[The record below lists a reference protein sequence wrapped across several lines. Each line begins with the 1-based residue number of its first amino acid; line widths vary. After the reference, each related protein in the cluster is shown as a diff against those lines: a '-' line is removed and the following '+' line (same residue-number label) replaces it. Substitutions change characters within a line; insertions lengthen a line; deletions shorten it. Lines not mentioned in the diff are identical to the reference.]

1 MNKVYKTI
9 WSWARHAFVVSDEH
23 HRSHVKSS
31 GSVKTAAAVGA
42 AVLLSAP
49 AMAYVQPADTDFD
62 GPHIVFPDPN
72 GSHAYVDDGEYY
84 FEGATV
90 DRESG
95 EDSGAASAILNNA
108 KLASIRGVSGLENF
122 GKILDS
128 NQGNEPDTFITGVSF
143 EMGASTGPNGNIG
156 NPGTYVWTNADFKG
170 AQNTASWADAYGA
183 EQSVGTLVLTGDT
196 TAIEGSVTVSGPE
209 NPGVDHVN
217 RAVGFE
223 LLNDDGNTTA
233 ATSFE
238 AKTTTITAAN
248 TGLTES
254 DDVGAVA
261 LSQLATSTHN
271 DSMTFSGENASIQA
285 SSDHSGA
292 VGVWLQKEHD
302 SASGN
307 IKTTFANAKELKV
320 TAQGRHASGAV
331 VEYGE
336 VVFDTPTATVT
347 ATATATAGGG
357 GDATGIRIDRIGKV
371 SLNSGT
377 LTVNATSSQVQ
388 NGVFGDGDIGAV
400 ALAFDSAAAKF
411 ETTQGTKLSLNAES
425 KGAGVGAADAISLL
439 YDNYESAP
447 LTLNAALTVTATA
460 KGGYAAAADL
470 AAGLVLNAD
479 SNLTATSQTN
489 TAFGMVA
496 GTSEHDYTVSF
507 AAGEHSLTASSN
519 AVLGNS
525 SGINPSLLPL
535 GAGAIALAVNTPW
548 DEGLKAGAV
557 TVETASGTSLTLN
570 ASTDSASDDAA
581 AAVALYVNENSTF
594 RAEGSFEATA
604 TAKSK
609 GEAFGVLVK
618 GGSVVFDAGNE
629 GTVKVSAK
637 GSGDSVGVHFEGGE
651 LAFNDGVSITALSSA
666 GCATGFDGTQGG
678 EYSASGDSVSITAQ
692 GYSEA
697 VGVRSGADGDI
708 LASQAVAIE
717 ATSESS
723 HATGV
728 TFHGVYGLDT
738 NAPKGTETNIDA
750 PEIQINA
757 SVTGQD
763 ATGTAAGIQTGQSTP
778 YPVLSIGTKQAGS
791 IAITATAAGQASA
804 RGIDF
809 GPNNGGTLNLG
820 TAGSEI
826 TIQAI
831 AERNTGARGIR
842 FEDSSGILNV
852 EAETLTVL
860 AETTTVDDDLNTGVD
875 AIRIGGGAT
884 ATFDATVNAI
894 AKANGFHSGATG
906 IRIRPV
912 NVTKENTQVVAPS
925 ASVVEFK
932 RDVTAS
938 GSDKTGMGRG
948 MALWNAEITDGS
960 VSDGLAKAVF
970 KGNLRATGE
979 GRNATGVDVDNDAY
993 RNGDAIGRGP
1003 TVGAG
1008 NGTTLVVEGNL
1019 SASAV
1024 ADGGS
1029 AYGVHANQADIQVGG
1044 LVIDAQSKDEAG
1056 DAYGIY
1062 ADNGSELSVSGD
1074 LAISVQ
1080 SEHDAF
1086 GLYPFHASEYEITGD
1101 VAVIESLGKTS
1112 ALALESNWGS
1122 QGTISSN
1129 SRISITAEAEGIAR
1143 GIRSNGYSSEK
1154 GSKLVL
1160 DAPKIEISA
1169 KVTGTD
1175 ADTSAD
1181 GIFSYTNDRDI
1192 HSLSVGTQQAG
1203 EISVRASSAGQAKAR
1218 AVRVHGGTVNLGREG
1233 SSITLQANSS
1243 DGMAQ
1248 SVNASGSSA
1257 VLNVTADKLVVISSA
1272 ENFRADGLRFA
1283 GDAQATFNAEVE
1295 VQASGNKDG
1304 RGVDGIRTS
1313 LINSEDATVTG
1324 AAAESVVFNENV
1336 SVSSQNASGTAR
1348 GVTVWNGAV
1357 TDTSVQ
1363 TQGKAGVKFVKDLS
1377 IIATAGK
1384 HARGIDVDNDAYV
1397 NADQNYRGLVVGRGN
1412 GANLSVGGALTV
1424 EATAGEVRAIGVN
1437 VNDAS
1442 VTVAGAADI
1451 TATATGNEAEAIGVQ
1466 VVSGTLDF
1474 AGDAKISATGGASSL
1489 AASVGDGGVV
1499 NFGGSSTV
1507 LTGRVD
1513 VLQNGTI
1520 NVNAGNATMES
1531 FTIAEGGRVNVAA
1544 NAKLTTLTGQIFS
1557 AALNEAGGN
1566 TGEGMQKLYSDDS
1579 LALAAGSHLAFND
1592 AKYNSSYAYAAG
1604 ALYSGVTLVFNGNRV
1619 DTNRV
1624 LYETLPESSDTV
1636 ESNVDV
1642 VVSASQQGTATLTKT
1657 FGVSS
1662 VIASNEALNKV
1673 EIGGKTTLVGDSSG
1687 TKELVSFAGSGDKQV
1702 KVSSTGTLQL
1712 GQDGSSA
1719 NKGVIS
1725 AGIQTLGKLIVS
1737 AGEYVLDALELGNDG
1752 SLKVDN
1758 GSTLSI
1764 SASSDGD
1771 VDALRLNDAST
1782 VNLVSGTLNLTAE
1795 TSQSAD
1801 QYGDD
1806 EITAKALN
1814 HHSSSATFETAAGT
1828 SLVLKATSTGTGI
1841 ASADAEAAHIEG
1853 VTTFGGTV
1861 NATASAVGGY
1871 AQGMVTHGDVVF
1883 NDKVWLTASS
1893 DTNAAIALGAEESR
1907 GTSNS
1912 AKITFNGDATLTASS
1927 NAGVSTLPEDAG
1939 ADGAAYGLDISP
1951 SDNLGQ
1957 GQVDGQ
1963 VVTAA
1968 GTTLTIRASTN
1979 SQAQDAGSAIGLTG
1993 SGNAQLT
2000 AAGAVDIGAT
2010 ANGKGDAFGV
2020 RWNGG
2025 TAAFNGDAAIT
2036 ATSASGEAVGVKAEA
2051 GTVKFAGDTTTITA
2065 ANALLVSGGTV
2076 EFAGKTAQVKGLAD
2090 VRSGGT
2096 VNLTAGD
2103 TTMESFTIAEGG
2115 KINVASGATLTTLT
2129 GQVFTIALNE
2139 DGKNSGAGMAK
2150 RYGDTALAL
2159 AANSTLALNDAKYNS
2174 LYVKSAQALCS
2185 GVTLVFNG
2193 DLVDFEGGVVDYGV
2207 LDATSETVLS
2217 NVDVLVNST
2226 DSPVS
2231 IDKTFGVSSISMGAK
2246 DISAAIINGSVTLVG
2261 DASGSKELISFAH
2274 EGANKVTVANGAK
2287 LTLGQEKSTANHGK
2301 LSTDLTVAGA
2311 MDVNA
2316 GAFDLSYLVVDGGT
2330 VTTKQGTE
2338 LKTAN
2343 VVVTNNGKFMAEGA
2357 VASAVDFDEDS
2368 VIALAVDDSVVK
2380 FNAGADI
2387 QTTNTRGSATSVAV
2401 KGGSVSFGTGSK
2413 IQAKGQNGSTAI
2425 LAGEKGTIEFGG
2437 NAEISATSASGKAVG
2452 VDASL
2457 GTVRFAG
2464 DSATIT
2470 AANALRVSG
2479 GTVEFAGKTAQ
2490 VKGLADVRSGGTVN
2504 LTAGNTTMESF
2515 TIAEGGKINVA
2526 SGAML
2531 TTLTGQVFTVGL
2543 DSEGTNSGE
2552 GLAKRYDETRL
2563 GLASNSTLAFNDPK
2577 YNAVYMANAS
2587 ELYSGAKLVFNGT
2600 RVEFA
2605 EGETANVNVE
2615 DLPSGTDVVE
2625 TNVNAEISGKPGQ
2638 QTVSLGK
2645 SVGVSAVVVN
2655 GESVT
2660 KLEVTQQVTLVGS
2673 ADGDKELIQFSGS
2686 GEKQVTLTA
2695 AGSSL
2700 TLGQEGSTANAGK
2713 ISVALTVQNQ
2723 TSLTVKEGSYTL
2735 SDVTASTGGKIEV
2748 SNGNVAVDKLTLDGG
2763 NLTAENGQLTAQ
2775 TMTLGK
2781 SSVISLGDAITQIAT
2796 LVIDAIQ
2803 DAVHTITGEMKT
2815 DSLQVKEGAS
2825 SFIRIGTSTAQG
2837 DQENKAGRLEIAKNF
2852 IMKGLTFFLDPVY
2865 QNGTIADAS
2874 KLSVASTSIDGKIA
2888 VGENS
2893 YAVLG
2898 SQGADADQKMIDD
2911 SGIAWDGTTNSALF
2925 VAQPVTIT
2933 STGGILVDKTATAT
2947 SSIADGSVTF
2957 AANSVLVANAS
2968 AAETAAIT
2976 AHSFSIADNAKAI
2989 LVGDLDESKT
2999 YTLLAKEDG
3008 SALGD
3013 GEFFKNVTPANA
3025 MWELDGTGSG
3035 SGQYKFVIVDAGK
3048 VYGDLMQGTEIATS
3062 AMRGK
3067 GTAAEKRYANSLLEQ
3082 VEGESRADAASRFD
3096 AAMNPAQALTTFTTA
3111 YDRAAETRKFVREEA
3126 EKAQDNRLWVH
3137 VTGGKTKLKGV
3148 GTGSSQK
3155 LHTKTSS
3162 YGIVVGGQAAVNDS
3176 LTLGAA
3182 FSAGAGSTKN
3192 NSVSGKDKFD
3202 YYGLSVYGATS
3213 LGAVDLKADA
3223 SVMLLKSDISIGGAA
3238 DVKSDVKTY
3247 VYSLGLEAGRTFD
3260 LGAVDVTPFIGADV
3274 YHVRGHGFNNG
3285 HGASVKKSD
3294 ATAVEF
3300 PIGARIGKAF
3310 ETQGGFSVA
3319 PAFSL
3324 AVVPTVADRKVD
3336 SKVCFAGA
3344 ESTYRYTF
3352 TDDVKVR
3359 TSLGLDVKKGNFS
3372 AGLHAGYEWGNEER
3386 SSTSVQLR
3394 AKYMF

>member
-1 MNKVYKTI
+1 M
-9 WSWARHAFVVSDEH
+9 
-23 HRSHVKSS
+23 
-31 GSVKTAAAVGA
+31 
-42 AVLLSAP
+42 
-49 AMAYVQPADTDFD
+49 
-62 GPHIVFPDPN
+62 
-72 GSHAYVDDGEYY
+72 
-84 FEGATV
+84 
-90 DRESG
+90 
-95 EDSGAASAILNNA
+95 
-108 KLASIRGVSGLENF
+108 
-122 GKILDS
+122 
-128 NQGNEPDTFITGVSF
+128 
-143 EMGASTGPNGNIG
+143 
-156 NPGTYVWTNADFKG
+156 
-170 AQNTASWADAYGA
+170 
-183 EQSVGTLVLTGDT
+183 
-196 TAIEGSVTVSGPE
+196 
-209 NPGVDHVN
+209 
-217 RAVGFE
+217 
-223 LLNDDGNTTA
+223 
-233 ATSFE
+233 
-238 AKTTTITAAN
+238 
-248 TGLTES
+248 
-254 DDVGAVA
+254 
-261 LSQLATSTHN
+261 
-271 DSMTFSGENASIQA
+271 
-285 SSDHSGA
+285 
-292 VGVWLQKEHD
+292 
-302 SASGN
+302 
-307 IKTTFANAKELKV
+307 
-320 TAQGRHASGAV
+320 
-331 VEYGE
+331 
-336 VVFDTPTATVT
+336 
-347 ATATATAGGG
+347 
-357 GDATGIRIDRIGKV
+357 
-371 SLNSGT
+371 
-377 LTVNATSSQVQ
+377 
-388 NGVFGDGDIGAV
+388 
-400 ALAFDSAAAKF
+400 
-411 ETTQGTKLSLNAES
+411 
-425 KGAGVGAADAISLL
+425 
-439 YDNYESAP
+439 
-447 LTLNAALTVTATA
+447 
-460 KGGYAAAADL
+460 
-470 AAGLVLNAD
+470 
-479 SNLTATSQTN
+479 
-489 TAFGMVA
+489 
-496 GTSEHDYTVSF
+496 
-507 AAGEHSLTASSN
+507 
-519 AVLGNS
+519 
-525 SGINPSLLPL
+525 
-535 GAGAIALAVNTPW
+535 
-548 DEGLKAGAV
+548 
-557 TVETASGTSLTLN
+557 
-570 ASTDSASDDAA
+570 
-581 AAVALYVNENSTF
+581 
-594 RAEGSFEATA
+594 
-604 TAKSK
+604 
-609 GEAFGVLVK
+609 
-618 GGSVVFDAGNE
+618 
-629 GTVKVSAK
+629 
-637 GSGDSVGVHFEGGE
+637 
-651 LAFNDGVSITALSSA
+651 
-666 GCATGFDGTQGG
+666 
-678 EYSASGDSVSITAQ
+678 
-692 GYSEA
+692 
-697 VGVRSGADGDI
+697 
-708 LASQAVAIE
+708 
-717 ATSESS
+717 
-723 HATGV
+723 
-728 TFHGVYGLDT
+728 
-738 NAPKGTETNIDA
+738 
-750 PEIQINA
+750 
-757 SVTGQD
+757 
-763 ATGTAAGIQTGQSTP
+763 
-778 YPVLSIGTKQAGS
+778 
-791 IAITATAAGQASA
+791 
-804 RGIDF
+804 
-809 GPNNGGTLNLG
+809 
-820 TAGSEI
+820 
-826 TIQAI
+826 
-831 AERNTGARGIR
+831 
-842 FEDSSGILNV
+842 
-852 EAETLTVL
+852 
-860 AETTTVDDDLNTGVD
+860 
-875 AIRIGGGAT
+875 
-884 ATFDATVNAI
+884 
-894 AKANGFHSGATG
+894 
-906 IRIRPV
+906 
-912 NVTKENTQVVAPS
+912 
-925 ASVVEFK
+925 
-932 RDVTAS
+932 
-938 GSDKTGMGRG
+938 
-948 MALWNAEITDGS
+948 
-960 VSDGLAKAVF
+960 
-970 KGNLRATGE
+970 
-979 GRNATGVDVDNDAY
+979 
-993 RNGDAIGRGP
+993 
-1003 TVGAG
+1003 
-1008 NGTTLVVEGNL
+1008 
-1019 SASAV
+1019 
-1024 ADGGS
+1024 
-1029 AYGVHANQADIQVGG
+1029 
-1044 LVIDAQSKDEAG
+1044 
-1056 DAYGIY
+1056 
-1062 ADNGSELSVSGD
+1062 
-1074 LAISVQ
+1074 
-1080 SEHDAF
+1080 
-1086 GLYPFHASEYEITGD
+1086 
-1101 VAVIESLGKTS
+1101 
-1112 ALALESNWGS
+1112 
-1122 QGTISSN
+1122 
-1129 SRISITAEAEGIAR
+1129 
-1143 GIRSNGYSSEK
+1143 
-1154 GSKLVL
+1154 
-1160 DAPKIEISA
+1160 
-1169 KVTGTD
+1169 
-1175 ADTSAD
+1175 
-1181 GIFSYTNDRDI
+1181 
-1192 HSLSVGTQQAG
+1192 
-1203 EISVRASSAGQAKAR
+1203 
-1218 AVRVHGGTVNLGREG
+1218 
-1233 SSITLQANSS
+1233 
-1243 DGMAQ
+1243 
-1248 SVNASGSSA
+1248 
-1257 VLNVTADKLVVISSA
+1257 
-1272 ENFRADGLRFA
+1272 
-1283 GDAQATFNAEVE
+1283 
-1295 VQASGNKDG
+1295 
-1304 RGVDGIRTS
+1304 
-1313 LINSEDATVTG
+1313 
-1324 AAAESVVFNENV
+1324 
-1336 SVSSQNASGTAR
+1336 
-1348 GVTVWNGAV
+1348 

-1363 TQGKAGVKFVKDLS
+1363 TQGKAGITFVKDLS
-1377 IIATAGK
+1377 IIANGGNY
-1384 HARGIDVDNDAYV
+1384 ARGIDVDNDAYV
-1397 NADQNYRGLVVGRGN
+1397 NADQNYRGLVVVRGN

-1499 NFGGSSTV
+1499 NFGGSNTV

-1531 FTIAEGGRVNVAA
+1531 FTIAKGGRVNVAA

-1557 AALNEAGGN
+1557 AALNEAGDN

-1687 TKELVSFAGSGDKQV
+1687 TKELVSFAGSGDNQV

-1993 SGNAQLT
+1993 SGNAQFT

-2076 EFAGKTAQVKGLAD
+2076 EFAGKTAQV
-2090 VRSGGT
+2090 
-2096 VNLTAGD
+2096 
-2103 TTMESFTIAEGG
+2103 I
-2115 KINVASGATLTTLT
+2115 
-2129 GQVFTIALNE
+2129 
-2139 DGKNSGAGMAK
+2139 
-2150 RYGDTALAL
+2150 
-2159 AANSTLALNDAKYNS
+2159 
-2174 LYVKSAQALCS
+2174 
-2185 GVTLVFNG
+2185 
-2193 DLVDFEGGVVDYGV
+2193 
-2207 LDATSETVLS
+2207 
-2217 NVDVLVNST
+2217 
-2226 DSPVS
+2226 
-2231 IDKTFGVSSISMGAK
+2231 
-2246 DISAAIINGSVTLVG
+2246 
-2261 DASGSKELISFAH
+2261 
-2274 EGANKVTVANGAK
+2274 
-2287 LTLGQEKSTANHGK
+2287 
-2301 LSTDLTVAGA
+2301 
-2311 MDVNA
+2311 
-2316 GAFDLSYLVVDGGT
+2316 
-2330 VTTKQGTE
+2330 
-2338 LKTAN
+2338 
-2343 VVVTNNGKFMAEGA
+2343 
-2357 VASAVDFDEDS
+2357 
-2368 VIALAVDDSVVK
+2368 
-2380 FNAGADI
+2380 
-2387 QTTNTRGSATSVAV
+2387 
-2401 KGGSVSFGTGSK
+2401 
-2413 IQAKGQNGSTAI
+2413 
-2425 LAGEKGTIEFGG
+2425 
-2437 NAEISATSASGKAVG
+2437 
-2452 VDASL
+2452 
-2457 GTVRFAG
+2457 
-2464 DSATIT
+2464 
-2470 AANALRVSG
+2470 
-2479 GTVEFAGKTAQ
+2479 
-2490 VKGLADVRSGGTVN
+2490 N

-2515 TIAEGGKINVA
+2515 TIAEGGKVNVA
-2526 SGAML
+2526 SGAQL
-2531 TTLTGQVFTVGL
+2531 TTLTGQIFTIGL

-2587 ELYSGAKLVFNGT
+2587 ALYSDAKLAKLVFNGT

-2605 EGETANVNVE
+2605 EGETANVNVK
-2615 DLPSGTDVVE
+2615 DLPDGTDVVE
-2625 TNVNAEISGKPGQ
+2625 TNVNAKISCDQDQ
-2638 QTVSLGK
+2638 QTVSLDK

-2655 GESVT
+2655 GDSVT